1 MISLETSRGLY
12 KLVSSSFSKDCDFL
26 VKIISYFD
34 FVKNAIKT
42 KVVKKNKCNLY
53 VPNKFSISPLKS
65 FNIKNIE
72 IIDLGYE
79 LIC

>member
-42 KVVKKNKCNLY
+42 KVVKKTNVIFTYQTSFLY
-53 VPNKFSISPLKS
+53 PL
-65 FNIKNIE
+65 
-72 IIDLGYE
+72 
-79 LIC
+79 